1 MPVII
6 AAKISNIP
14 SITHEQTLTNS
25 LSTKINSKFVDKI
38 ALSFDNRNQ
47 INSLPANKVV
57 VTGNLLR
64 SQIFSSLSGK
74 FSSIKINKPILYIT
88 AGNQGSH
95 TINGMIKEA
104 LPKLEN
110 YLIIHPVGQQDYST
124 IKKLSQK
131 YSNYLVFDYIGLEDI
146 GWVLNNANIIIGR
159 SGANT
164 SQEIVALKKKSI
176 LIPLPFS
183 QQNEQAKNARWVKRQ
198 LPEHTIIIDQ
208 NNLDQKTLLTSIGK
222 LIKKP
227 SLKQDKINYGNQK
240 LLSLIHN
247 LI

>member
-1 MPVII
+1 M
-6 AAKISNIP
+6 
-14 SITHEQTLTNS
+14 L
-25 LSTKINSKFVDKI
+25 
-38 ALSFDNRNQ
+38 
-47 INSLPANKVV
+47 
-57 VTGNLLR
+57 
-64 SQIFSSLSGK
+64 
-74 FSSIKINKPILYIT
+74 
-88 AGNQGSH
+88 
-95 TINGMIKEA
+95 KEA

-110 YLIIHPVGQQDYST
+110 YLIIHPVGPQDYST